1 MKTTTRPYE
10 VLSPGIVQVLEGS
23 SVALNWNYSL
33 SSGFLIAMIKFNGDG
48 IAMISAGGLVGA
60 LNAHF
65 QERFNVSS
73 TLGRASLFINNVTV
87 ADDKTNGE
95 FSCELLDSNADI
107 WKRAIQ
113 VEVIGELESASDKKG
128 NTLGGQTGISLNGY
142 VSPNRIWNVHS

>member
-1 MKTTTRPYE
+1 MKTTTHPYE

-33 SSGFLIAMIKFNGDG
+33 SLGFLIAMIKFNGDG
-48 IAMISAGGLVGA
+48 IALISAGGLVA
-60 LNAHF
+60 LNTHF

-73 TLGRASLFINNVTV
+73 TLGRASLFIYNVTV

-95 FSCELLDSNADI
+95 FTCELLDSNDI

-113 VEVIGELESASDKKG
+113 LEVIGELESASDKKG

>member
-33 SSGFLIAMIKFNGDG
+33 PLGFFMAMIKFNGDG
-48 IAMISAGGLVGA
+48 IALISAGGLVA
-60 LNAHF
+60 LNTHF

-73 TLGRASLFINNVTV
+73 TLGRASLFIYNVTV

-95 FSCELLDSNADI
+95 FTCELLDSNDI

-113 VEVIGELESASDKKG
+113 LEVIGELESASDKKG

>member
-1 MKTTTRPYE
+1 MKTTTHPYE

-33 SSGFLIAMIKFNGDG
+33 PLGFFMAMIKFNGDG
-48 IAMISAGGLVGA
+48 IALISAGGLVA
-60 LNAHF
+60 LNTHF

-73 TLGRASLFINNVTV
+73 TLGRASLFIYNVTV

-95 FSCELLDSNADI
+95 FTCELLDSNDI

-113 VEVIGELESASDKKG
+113 LEVIGELESASDKKG

>member
-1 MKTTTRPYE
+1 MKTTTHPYE

-33 SSGFLIAMIKFNGDG
+33 PLGFFMAMIKFNGDG
-48 IAMISAGGLVGA
+48 IALISAGGLVA
-60 LNAHF
+60 LNTHF

-73 TLGRASLFINNVTV
+73 TLGRASLFIYNVTV

-95 FSCELLDSNADI
+95 FTCELLDSNDI

-113 VEVIGELESASDKKG
+113 LEVIGEFKSASDKKG